1 MARLIAGERGIAMLT
16 EYHLDALKEIVNTGI
31 GRAAASLNSL
41 LSSHIDLE
49 VPSIRLFASD
59 ETDLVRND
67 INATELACVKLSFKG
82 FFGGSAI
89 LVFPPESAVKLV
101 SSLTGEPPGTANLN
115 AVMAGTLNEV
125 GNIVINCV
133 IGTIGNVLNES
144 FDFSLPNYLEGRLDE
159 LLTPHKPATLEAI
172 LLILT
177 RFRVED
183 SQLEGSIFLIF
194 EVGSFDTLI
203 NAIDVRFPRP

>member
-1 MARLIAGERGIAMLT
+1 MLT

-41 LSSHIDLE
+41 LESHIELE

-59 ETDLVRND
+59 EAELVGND
-67 INATELACVKLSFKG
+67 INATELACVKLSFEG
-82 FFGGSAI
+82 FFAGSAI

-101 SSLTGEPPGTANLN
+101 SSLTGEHPGTASLN

-133 IGTIGNVLNES
+133 IGTIGNMLNQS
-144 FDFSLPNYLEGRLDE
+144 FDFSLPNYMEGRLDE
-159 LLTPHKPATLEAI
+159 LLTPHKPAPLEAI
-172 LLILT
+172 LVLLT
-177 RFRVED
+177 KFKVED

-194 EVGSFDTLI
+194 EVGSFNTLI
-203 NAIDVRFPRP
+203 KAIDSFIPAQ